1 MSPVTCEVASAVSV
15 QPEPDPLGGVV
26 TADGAHSRLSILVSP
41 RASRDGIGPLEG
53 DRLRVRVTAAAADN
67 AANKAVVR
75 LLSERLA
82 VARGSIE
89 IESGQTSRRKRVAF
103 AISADDLRTRLANLL
118 AEQDA

>member
-1 MSPVTCEVASAVSV
+1 M
-15 QPEPDPLGGVV
+15 
-26 TADGAHSRLSILVSP
+26 
-41 RASRDGIGPLEG
+41 
-53 DRLRVRVTAAAADN
+53 RVTAAAADN

-89 IESGQTSRRKRVAF
+89 IESGQTSRRKRIAF
-103 AISADDLRTRLANLL
+103 AISAGDLRTRLANLL